1 MLKIQHPFAWLF
13 CAFAALGACLYGYD
27 GVYFTGVTA
36 IDKFIE
42 HFGTRNSDGTYEIS
56 SSRLSL
62 MTSVINIGELVGSL
76 TAAPVNDYL
85 GRKGVFFVASILV
98 IVGVILQLVA
108 THQVSYI
115 IGGRILLGY
124 GVGNLSATSPLYI
137 GVSQTH
143 VLGDLEALT
152 DCSQGNCPHC
162 NPRPTPHVLAARPLC
177 LSNHRRRH

>member
-1 MLKIQHPFAWLF
+1 MLKIQHPYAWLF

-42 HFGTRNSDGTYEIS
+42 HFGTPKADGTYEIS

-76 TAAPVNDYL
+76 SAAPVNDYL
-85 GRKGVFFVASILV
+85 GRKGVFLVASVMI
-98 IVGVILQLVA
+98 IVGVILQLAA

-137 GVSQTH
+137 GVS
-143 VLGDLEALT
+143 E
-152 DCSQGNCPHC
+152 
-162 NPRPTPHVLAARPLC
+162 
-177 LSNHRRRH
+177 